1 MSNTSATNAS
11 INQKQ
16 IPVRKNKLNR
26 FKCWQINLH
35 RSKAASYNLCEVTKN
50 IRSGI
55 VLIQEPWTY
64 GRANRSKLRG
74 WKLFQGNKKD
84 KRSRAC
90 IYVTSDMTCSLIP
103 QFSSEDVVA
112 VRVKNV
118 RREGH
123 SFAFVSAYMA
133 LEEPAPPVI
142 LKELLSFSDRDKI
155 PSVIGTDANAHHTV
169 WGSSN
174 VNTRGMDLLMYCASA
189 NLYFCNVG
197 NKPTFR
203 TRKSASVVIPY
214 LRLNTAANKLDSNEQ
229 RLFLSVQNQKRL

>member
-1 MSNTSATNAS
+1 MSNRSATNAS

-16 IPVRKNKLNR
+16 IPAQKNKSNG
-26 FKCWQINLH
+26 FECWQINLH
-35 RSKAASYNLCEVTKN
+35 RCKAASYNLCEVTKN

-64 GRANRSKLRG
+64 ESAIRSKLRG
-74 WKLFQGNKKD
+74 WKLFQGNKKN
-84 KRSRAC
+84 KRPRAC

-118 RREGH
+118 RREGDN
-123 SFAFVSAYMA
+123 FVFVSAYMA

-155 PSVIGTDANAHHTV
+155 PTVIGTDANVHHTV
-169 WGSSN
+169 WGYSN

-189 NLYFCNVG
+189 NMHLCNVG
-197 NKPTFR
+197 
-203 TRKSASVVIPY
+203 
-214 LRLNTAANKLDSNEQ
+214 Q
-229 RLFLSVQNQKRL
+229 

>member
-1 MSNTSATNAS
+1 MSNRSATNAS

-16 IPVRKNKLNR
+16 IPFPARKTKSNG
-26 FKCWQINLH
+26 FECWQINLH
-35 RSKAASYNLCEVTKN
+35 RSKAASDNLCEVTKN

-64 GRANRSKLRG
+64 GGAIRSKLRG

-84 KRSRAC
+84 KRPRAC

-118 RREGH
+118 RREGD
-123 SFAFVSAYMA
+123 SFVFVSAYMA
-133 LEEPAPPVI
+133 LEEPAPSVI

-155 PSVIGTDANAHHTV
+155 PTVIGSDANAYHTV
-169 WGSSN
+169 WGSYKATTSIQEVWICLCTVLVRTCTSVMWA
-174 VNTRGMDLLMYCASA
+174 VNPPSEREKEKKC
-189 NLYFCNVG
+189 
-197 NKPTFR
+197 
-203 TRKSASVVIPY
+203 
-214 LRLNTAANKLDSNEQ
+214 
-229 RLFLSVQNQKRL
+229 